1 METCELFLNQEK
13 TSKAFGGEWF
23 NQIVEM
29 SAFTTCINISWDG
42 CCCCCCLVAQLCLT
56 LCYPIDCS
64 PPGSSV
70 HGWSQSR
77 GQLQLIRQKESR
89 VWVRNLWKVRADIN
103 TWENFTCVLSCF
115 SHVQLFAT
123 QWTIARQALLSVG
136 FSRHE
141 YWSGLPCP
149 SPGDLPNQW
158 SNPGVPAM
166 QIDSLPFELSWKQ
179 CQY

>member
-1 METCELFLNQEK
+1 
-13 TSKAFGGEWF
+13 
-23 NQIVEM
+23 M

-149 SPGDLPNQW
+149 SPGDLPN
-158 SNPGVPAM
+158 SGTEPMSLTSPSLAGMFFTIVPPGKP
-166 QIDSLPFELSWKQ
+166 SWENFGWGSKERETGNLLLLIVKF
-179 CQY
+179 